1 MGKLT
6 LSVDPSVVKRAKDYA
21 ARRGTSVS
29 RLVEGYLDVLSRPP
43 VAGDPPVTP
52 LLARLRAEL
61 KGVNLDPDADTAM
74 RRRILRRVAQGEAD
88 VREGRTVP
96 QQKVFKSLR
105 ARLASK

>member
-29 RLVEGYLDVLSRPP
+29 SLVEGYLDLVSRPL
-43 VAGDPPVTP
+43 ATGDAPVTP

-61 KGVNLDPDADTAM
+61 KGVNLDPAAY
-74 RRRILRRVAQGEAD
+74 RRYL
-88 VREGRTVP
+88 
-96 QQKVFKSLR
+96 
-105 ARLASK
+105 ARKYR